1 VKLGTA
7 LVDVTDMVAAIK
19 ADLAT
24 AEQKL
29 Q

>member
-1 VKLGTA
+1 MKLGTA
-7 LVDVTDMVAAIK
+7 LVEVTQRVAAIK

-24 AEQKL
+24 PEQKL